1 MTESAENAKMKQTES
16 NSPAPAALTAIAPD
30 QAKGD
35 TGQQLTFLYK
45 ALDDNQSLIR
55 FLDAKAAFAVALL
68 SAMIGRVLAN
78 LGAYFPWSEQSHWR
92 QLLVLAFGVSATAA
106 IILVSLIVF
115 PTINPALNT
124 SLLPPSGPLFFITQ
138 LSPKRW
144 RRIFSRSPKYSHLVQ
159 DHSDYFS
166 QITAADNLLLLR
178 IVSGEVL
185 KVSYIRQIKA
195 DRVKALA
202 VPLVGCSILFAVLMV
217 SDALIVKPVKPTLVH
232 VDSPLKLDGAVS
244 LSPTPSVPQPLAQP
258 PNESAKAKKSAS
270 HTGK

>member
-1 MTESAENAKMKQTES
+1 MTESAEDAKTKQTES
-16 NSPAPAALTAIAPD
+16 NSPALVAPTELALE

-68 SAMIGRVLAN
+68 SAMIGRVLGN
-78 LGAYFPWSEQSHWR
+78 LGAYFPWTEQSHWR
-92 QLLVLAFGVSATAA
+92 QLLVLGFGLSA
-106 IILVSLIVF
+106 IIAIFLVSLIVF

-124 SLLPPSGPLFFITQ
+124 NLLPPSGPLFFITQ
-138 LSPKRW
+138 LNPKKL
-144 RRIFSRSPKYSHLVQ
+144 RRIFSRSPKYSRLFQ

-166 QITAADNLLLLR
+166 QITAADNALLLR

-185 KVSYIRQIKA
+185 KVSYIRHIKA

-202 VPLVGCSILFAVLMV
+202 VPLVGCSILFALLLV
-217 SDALIVKPVKPTLVH
+217 SDATIVKPLKPTLVH
-232 VDSPLKLDGAVS
+232 VDGPLKLDGPVFW
-244 LSPTPSVPQPLAQP
+244 SPTPSVAQP
-258 PNESAKAKKSAS
+258 TDESAKAKKSTS
-270 HTGK
+270 HTRK

>member
-1 MTESAENAKMKQTES
+1 MTESAEDAKTKQTES
-16 NSPAPAALTAIAPD
+16 NSPALAAVAPD
-30 QAKGD
+30 QAKGE

-92 QLLVLAFGVSATAA
+92 QLLVLAFGLSATVA

-124 SLLPPSGPLFFITQ
+124 NLLPPSGPLFFITE

-144 RRIFSRSPKYSHLVQ
+144 RRIFSRSPKYSRLVQ

-166 QITAADNLLLLR
+166 QITAAENLLLLR

-202 VPLVGCSILFAVLMV
+202 VPLVGCSILFALLMV
-217 SDALIVKPVKPTLVH
+217 SDASVVKPVKPTLVH
-232 VDSPLKLDGAVS
+232 VDSPLKLDGAVFS
-244 LSPTPSVPQPLAQP
+244 SPMPSVAQPLAHP
-258 PNESAKAKKSAS
+258 PDESAKAKKSAS
-270 HTGK
+270 RTRK